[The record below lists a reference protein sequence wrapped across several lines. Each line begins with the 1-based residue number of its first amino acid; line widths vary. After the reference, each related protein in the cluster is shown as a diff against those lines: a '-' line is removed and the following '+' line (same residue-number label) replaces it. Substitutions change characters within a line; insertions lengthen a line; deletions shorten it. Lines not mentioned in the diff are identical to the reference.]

1 MPSFQGF
8 FSFKV
13 CGFLLFLILGLLM
26 KIYQAVKKQC
36 HDQWEPRLVENSI
49 QPVELRKLPL
59 FRDEWECNNTIQ
71 SSRKQATENDE
82 YYQCGKC

>member
-8 FSFKV
+8 LSLKV

-26 KIYQAVKKQC
+26 KIYQAVKSQC
-36 HDQWEPRLVENSI
+36 HQWEPRRLENST

-59 FRDEWECNNTIQ
+59 FRDEWEYNNTIQ
-71 SSRKQATENDE
+71 GNRKQATEHDE
-82 YYQCGKC
+82 YCQCGKC